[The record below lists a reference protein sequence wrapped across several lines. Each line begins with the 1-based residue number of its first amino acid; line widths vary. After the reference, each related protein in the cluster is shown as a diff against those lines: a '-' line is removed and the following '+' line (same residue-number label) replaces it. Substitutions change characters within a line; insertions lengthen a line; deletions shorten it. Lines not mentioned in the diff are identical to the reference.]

1 MLALPVGLAAN
12 VLKVGHHGS
21 NTASGQLFLDAVMP
35 QAAIVSVGAK
45 TPYHLPGAAT
55 LQRLTAATTL
65 YRTDTDGTVAVT
77 LGYGRTA
84 AGKVGGSVADGMYD
98 RMDGIGSH
106 DVVIETPR
114 HDRQLEDMSVPE
126 IADIFRTFI
135 LRVNELKKDP
145 RIKYVM
151 IFKNFGRNAGASLAH
166 PHSQIVAMPMTPI
179 RVAQEIAGAKKY
191 REDRGVCVFCDILRQ
206 ETRYKKRVVGET
218 GNFLA
223 VTPYASR
230 FTFETWIIPKKHQS
244 HFERMAPGLD
254 GKRARATMVRRSPMS
269 CENRG
274 LGDLSLAAVRPARSA
289 RRGRRRRD
297 RRCSRR
303 PWRHIFSYLVPLAFF
318 GAVGVQQ
325 RFHLHPLFRLFGIHG
340 FAKTAFKLRHL
351 AFLFFL
357 ELCDSKR
364 FNRQDLGR
372 GPAGV
377 RGVERP
383 ERAGVRGRRRIYNG
397 RGGKIDELRGCC
409 RSSLSLGSGRR
420 GGWLGGCGLCGSRS
434 GRLGYRGQERAE
446 GTCACFRGKGRRR
459 LMRGGRKGSG
469 LHCGCRDDRGLV
481 RGRGG
486 LRSGY
491 RDEPDCQHYC
501 QNNFHFSS

>member
-244 HFERMAPGLD
+244 HFERMAPGLAAD
-254 GKRARATMVRRSPMS
+254 LAGIVKNTVGKLRASVEELSYNLIVHTMP
-269 CENRG
+269 
-274 LGDLSLAAVRPARSA
+274 L
-289 RRGRRRRD
+289 RD
-297 RRCSRR
+297 RAAGHYHWHIEIMPKLSR
-303 PWRHIFSYLVPLAFF
+303 A
-318 GAVGVQQ
+318 A
-325 RFHLHPLFRLFGIHG
+325 G
-340 FAKTAFKLRHL
+340 FEWGTGFYINTV
-351 AFLFFL
+351 
-357 ELCDSKR
+357 S
-364 FNRQDLGR
+364 
-372 GPAGV
+372 
-377 RGVERP
+377 P
-383 ERAGVRGRRRIYNG
+383 EDAAEMMNK
-397 RGGKIDELRGCC
+397 GKK
-409 RSSLSLGSGRR
+409 
-420 GGWLGGCGLCGSRS
+420 
-434 GRLGYRGQERAE
+434 Y
-446 GTCACFRGKGRRR
+446 K
-459 LMRGGRKGSG
+459 
-469 LHCGCRDDRGLV
+469 V
-481 RGRGG
+481 
-486 LRSGY
+486 
-491 RDEPDCQHYC
+491 
-501 QNNFHFSS
+501 